1 MSDNLQLKGFLE
13 AVVKRIVSVMVGGLV
28 VGAMSAPAAAQTPA
42 AARAAADQQRHLRY
56 QISQMER
63 MLEGAVEHGLTVVRE
78 KLQAAMR
85 AQTFI
90 AENPENAHVRGFRL
104 EGYGVFFDIEV
115 PAFQGTLFWSLKTL
129 DQNDLG
135 LTSALNEIRTFIKNS
150 AGSDTNLQQALRRI
164 ELQVAPV
171 AVASTPG
178 ATLGARTGARELTG
192 APAVAPETTGKVEE
206 SAPDPMLSDPEEA
219 YRTEVK
225 NQIMDAMLEY
235 SVPLGIRA
243 EEWLTVA
250 ARRHDDRPLIAPA
263 DSDARS
269 VVIRIKG
276 GDLTAFRA
284 GQLTKDE
291 ALKRMEVR
299 VF

>member
-1 MSDNLQLKGFLE
+1 MKW
-13 AVVKRIVSVMVGGLV
+13 IVSVMVGGLV
-28 VGAMSAPAAAQTPA
+28 VAAMNAPAAAQTTA
-42 AARAAADQQRHLRY
+42 AARRAADQLRDSRY

-78 KLQAAMR
+78 KLQAAVK

-90 AENPENAHVRGFRL
+90 PENPENAHVRGFRL

-115 PAFQGTLFWSLKTL
+115 PPLQGTLLWSLKTL

-135 LTSALNEIRTFIKNS
+135 LQSALNDIRTFIKNS
-150 AGSDTNLQQALRRI
+150 AASDVNLQQALRRI
-164 ELQVAPV
+164 ELQVGPV
-171 AVASTPG
+171 TVASTPG
-178 ATLGARTGARELTG
+178 ATPGTRTGARELTG
-192 APAVAPETTGKVEE
+192 AAATADDKGGTIDTT
-206 SAPDPMLSDPEEA
+206 AAAADPILSDPEEG

-243 EEWLTVA
+243 DEWLTVA

-276 GDLTAFRA
+276 GDLAAFRA

-291 ALKRMEVR
+291 ALKRMDVR

>member
-1 MSDNLQLKGFLE
+1 
-13 AVVKRIVSVMVGGLV
+13 MVATV
-28 VGAMSAPAAAQTPA
+28 APAAAQTTA
-42 AARAAADQQRHLRY
+42 AARGAADQLRQSRY

-78 KLQAAMR
+78 KLQAAMN
-85 AQTFI
+85 AQTFVP
-90 AENPENAHVRGFRL
+90 ENPENAHVRGFRL
-104 EGYGVFFDIEV
+104 DGYGVFFDIEV
-115 PAFQGTLFWSLKTL
+115 PALQGTLLWSLKTL

-135 LTSALNEIRTFIKNS
+135 LASALNEIRSYIRNS
-150 AGSDTNLQQALRRI
+150 AAGDTNLQQALRRI
-164 ELQVAPV
+164 ELQVAPL
-171 AVASTPG
+171 AVASTPS
-178 ATLGARTGARELTG
+178 ATLGMRTGARDLTG
-192 APAVAPETTGKVEE
+192 APATANEKPATIDKDHINEP
-206 SAPDPMLSDPEEA
+206 PDPILSDPEEA

-235 SVPLGIRA
+235 SVPLAIRA
-243 EEWLTVA
+243 DEWLTVA

-284 GQLTKDE
+284 GQLTKEE
-291 ALKRMEVR
+291 ALKRMDVR

>member
-1 MSDNLQLKGFLE
+1 M
-13 AVVKRIVSVMVGGLV
+13 KRITSAMVCGFM
-28 VGAMSAPAAAQTPA
+28 VGAMGAPAAAQTATA
-42 AARAAADQQRHLRY
+42 AARAAADQQRQLRY

-63 MLEGAVEHGLTVVRE
+63 MLEGAVEHGLMVVRE
-78 KLQAAMR
+78 KLQAAMK
-85 AQTFI
+85 AQNFI
-90 AENPENAHVRGFRL
+90 PENPENAHVRGFRL

-115 PAFQGTLFWSLKTL
+115 PAFQGTLLWSLKTL

-135 LTSALNEIRTFIKNS
+135 LESALNEIRTFIKNS
-150 AGSDTNLQQALRRI
+150 AASDTNLQQALRRI

-171 AVASTPG
+171 AVTSTPG
-178 ATLGARTGARELTG
+178 TTLGMRTGARELTG
-192 APAVAPETTGKVEE
+192 APATATDRSATIDKPAD
-206 SAPDPMLSDPEEA
+206 APDPILSNPEEG

-243 EEWLTVA
+243 DEWLTVA

-263 DSDARS
+263 DTDARS

-276 GDLTAFRA
+276 GDLMAFRA

>member
-1 MSDNLQLKGFLE
+1 
-13 AVVKRIVSVMVGGLV
+13 VKTILSIVAGGLI
-28 VGAMSAPAAAQTPA
+28 VGAAVAPAAASQSTA
-42 AARAAADQQRHLRY
+42 SARVAADQQRQSRY

-78 KLQAAMR
+78 KLQAATK

-90 AENPENAHVRGFRL
+90 PENLENAHVRGFRL

-115 PAFQGTLFWSLKTL
+115 PALQGTLLWSLKTL

-135 LTSALNEIRTFIKNS
+135 LESALNEIRSYIKTS
-150 AGSDTNLQQALRRI
+150 AAADTNLQQALRRI

-178 ATLGARTGARELTG
+178 ALGMRTGARELTG
-192 APAVAPETTGKVEE
+192 TPAI
-206 SAPDPMLSDPEEA
+206 APDAAGKSEAPSPDPILSDPEEG

-243 EEWLTVA
+243 DEWLTVA

>member
-1 MSDNLQLKGFLE
+1 
-13 AVVKRIVSVMVGGLV
+13 MVGGLI
-28 VGAMSAPAAAQTPA
+28 VGAMSAPAAAQTAAA
-42 AARAAADQQRHLRY
+42 AARAAADQQRQSRY

-63 MLEGAVEHGLTVVRE
+63 MLEGAVEHGLMVVRE
-78 KLQAAMR
+78 KLQAAMK

-90 AENPENAHVRGFRL
+90 PENPENAHVRGFRL

-115 PAFQGTLFWSLKTL
+115 PAFQGTLLWSLKTL

-135 LTSALNEIRTFIKNS
+135 LQSALNDIRTFIKNS
-150 AGSDTNLQQALRRI
+150 AASDVNLQQALRRI
-164 ELQVAPV
+164 ELQVGPV
-171 AVASTPG
+171 TVASAP
-178 ATLGARTGARELTG
+178 ANTLGTRPGARELTG
-192 APAVAPETTGKVEE
+192 AAAAATGTIEKADV
-206 SAPDPMLSDPEEA
+206 PDPMLSDPEEA

-243 EEWLTVA
+243 DEWLTVA

-263 DSDARS
+263 DTDARS

>member
-1 MSDNLQLKGFLE
+1 MK
-13 AVVKRIVSVMVGGLV
+13 AIVSMMVGGLV
-28 VGAMSAPAAAQTPA
+28 VAATVAPAAAQTTA
-42 AARAAADQQRHLRY
+42 AARGAADQLRQSRY

-78 KLQAAMR
+78 KLQAAMK

-90 AENPENAHVRGFRL
+90 PENPENAHVRGFRL

-115 PAFQGTLFWSLKTL
+115 PAFQGTLLWSLKTL

-135 LTSALNEIRTFIKNS
+135 LQSALNDIRTFIKNS
-150 AGSDTNLQQALRRI
+150 AASDVNLQQALRRI
-164 ELQVAPV
+164 ELQVGPV
-171 AVASTPG
+171 TVASTPG
-178 ATLGARTGARELTG
+178 APLGMRTGARELTG
-192 APAVAPETTGKVEE
+192 AAAATTDKAGTVDKTAD
-206 SAPDPMLSDPEEA
+206 SPDPMLSDPEEA

-225 NQIMDAMLEY
+225 NQIMDAMLDY

-243 EEWLTVA
+243 DEWLTVA

-263 DSDARS
+263 DTDARS

>member
-1 MSDNLQLKGFLE
+1 
-13 AVVKRIVSVMVGGLV
+13 
-28 VGAMSAPAAAQTPA
+28 
-42 AARAAADQQRHLRY
+42 
-56 QISQMER
+56 MER

-78 KLQAAMR
+78 KLQAAMK

-90 AENPENAHVRGFRL
+90 PENPENAHVRGFRL

-115 PAFQGTLFWSLKTL
+115 PALQGTLLWSLKTL

-135 LTSALNEIRTFIKNS
+135 LQSALNDIRTFIKNS
-150 AGSDTNLQQALRRI
+150 AASDTNLQQALRRI

-178 ATLGARTGARELTG
+178 TSLGMRTGARDLTG
-192 APAVAPETTGKVEE
+192 APATANEK
-206 SAPDPMLSDPEEA
+206 SAPLGKDNITEPPDPILSDPEEG

-235 SVPLGIRA
+235 SVPLGIRPD
-243 EEWLTVA
+243 EWLTVA

-263 DSDARS
+263 DTDARS

-276 GDLTAFRA
+276 GDLTAYRA

>member
-1 MSDNLQLKGFLE
+1 M
-13 AVVKRIVSVMVGGLV
+13 MVGGVIV
-28 VGAMSAPAAAQTPA
+28 VATVAPAAAQTTA
-42 AARAAADQQRHLRY
+42 AARGAADQLRQSRY

-78 KLQAAMR
+78 KLQAAMN
-85 AQTFI
+85 AQTFVP
-90 AENPENAHVRGFRL
+90 ENPENAHVRGFRL
-104 EGYGVFFDIEV
+104 DGYGVFFDIEV
-115 PAFQGTLFWSLKTL
+115 PALQGTLLWSLKTL

-135 LTSALNEIRTFIKNS
+135 LASALNEIRSYIRNS
-150 AGSDTNLQQALRRI
+150 AAGDTNLQQALRRI
-164 ELQVAPV
+164 ELQVAPL
-171 AVASTPG
+171 AVASTPS
-178 ATLGARTGARELTG
+178 ATLGMRTGARDLTG
-192 APAVAPETTGKVEE
+192 APATANEKPATIDKDHINEP
-206 SAPDPMLSDPEEA
+206 PDPILSDPEEA

-235 SVPLGIRA
+235 SVPLAIRA
-243 EEWLTVA
+243 DEWLTVA

-284 GQLTKDE
+284 GQLTKEE
-291 ALKRMEVR
+291 ALKRMDVR

>member
-1 MSDNLQLKGFLE
+1 MK
-13 AVVKRIVSVMVGGLV
+13 AIVSMMVGGLV
-28 VGAMSAPAAAQTPA
+28 VGALSAPAAAQTATA
-42 AARAAADQQRHLRY
+42 AARAAADQQRQSRY

-78 KLQAAMR
+78 KLQAAMK

-90 AENPENAHVRGFRL
+90 PENPENAHVRGFRL

-115 PAFQGTLFWSLKTL
+115 PAFQGTLLWSLKTL

-135 LTSALNEIRTFIKNS
+135 LQSALNDIRTFIKNS
-150 AGSDTNLQQALRRI
+150 AASDVNLQQALRRI
-164 ELQVAPV
+164 ELQVGPV
-171 AVASTPG
+171 TVASTPG
-178 ATLGARTGARELTG
+178 AMLGTRTGARELTG
-192 APAVAPETTGKVEE
+192 AAAAATDTAGTIEKADV
-206 SAPDPMLSDPEEA
+206 PDPMLNDPEEA

-235 SVPLGIRA
+235 TLPLGIRA
-243 EEWLTVA
+243 DEWLTVA

-263 DSDARS
+263 DTDARS

-276 GDLTAFRA
+276 GDLMAFRA